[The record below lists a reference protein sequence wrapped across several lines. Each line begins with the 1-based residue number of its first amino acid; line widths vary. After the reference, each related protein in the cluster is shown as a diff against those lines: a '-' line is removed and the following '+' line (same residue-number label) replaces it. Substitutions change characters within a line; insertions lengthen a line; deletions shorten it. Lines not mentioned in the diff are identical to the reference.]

1 MSCSI
6 RITRQAF
13 CRTDWLTY
21 FLKIWFQEHTH
32 HTHTHTTHTT
42 KSLRYFTK
50 WRMVNIDIHSSLF
63 TISMFFLYIFNNYF
77 NKYFRFHKDTNA
89 VVQML
94 QAFQVSELQYPAYT
108 SDYKH
113 GCHESIHIQTV
124 YTRQISKSSD
134 LWLYVRS
141 DTLYR
146 KTRIINAFLQ
156 SIRFFRL
163 AMLQTPFLHTVC
175 TQSHKR
181 LIVIYDWYICLQAR
195 TPQSPYNTTHQ
206 QHPFP
211 PSQPAA

>member
-1 MSCSI
+1 
-6 RITRQAF
+6 
-13 CRTDWLTY
+13 
-21 FLKIWFQEHTH
+21 
-32 HTHTHTTHTT
+32 
-42 KSLRYFTK
+42 
-50 WRMVNIDIHSSLF
+50 MVNFDIYTSSLF

-77 NKYFRFHKDTNA
+77 NKYSHFHKDTNA

-113 GCHESIHIQTV
+113 GCHRPISKTV

-146 KTRIINAFLQ
+146 KTRITNAFLQ

-163 AMLQTPFLHTVC
+163 CKARLDRPNDGSRSTGEGLCVLQSFLFT
-175 TQSHKR
+175 TQQEH
-181 LIVIYDWYICLQAR
+181 
-195 TPQSPYNTTHQ
+195 
-206 QHPFP
+206 
-211 PSQPAA
+211 